1 MTWRLLI
8 SFSLLIY
15 SAIAADVSGTIEL
28 RDSRLDSVTRRHD
41 YSGVVV
47 SLAPVKSVSDP
58 KPVARAQM
66 TQKNKT
72 FTPHVLPILTGTIV
86 DFPNYDPI
94 FHNAF
99 SSYSGQVFDVGLYP
113 PGTSRAVRFA
123 KPGIVRVFCNIHP
136 AMSAIIVV
144 LDTPYFAKTA
154 PDGAFKIDVPPGDYE
169 LNVFH
174 ERASESALGTLSRR
188 VTVGAESVHLPALII
203 SESGYLPVSHTN
215 KYGKP
220 YPPSTSDNSV
230 YPGARN

>member
-8 SFSLLIY
+8 SFNLLIY
-15 SAIAADVSGTIEL
+15 SAIAAEVSGTIEL

-47 SLAPVKSVSDP
+47 SLSPAKTVSDP
-58 KPVARAQM
+58 KSAARAQM
-66 TQKNKT
+66 VQKNKT
-72 FTPHVLPILTGTIV
+72 FTPHILPIFTGTVV

-99 SSYSGQVFDVGLYP
+99 SSYSGQIFDVGLYP

-136 AMSAIIVV
+136 TMSAIIVV
-144 LDTPYFAKTA
+144 LGTPYFAKTA
-154 PDGAFKIDVPPGDYE
+154 ADGAFKIDVPPGDYE
-169 LNVFH
+169 LGIFH

-188 VTVGAESVHLPALII
+188 VTVGAEPVHLPALVV

-220 YPPSTSDNSV
+220 YPPSTPDNSV